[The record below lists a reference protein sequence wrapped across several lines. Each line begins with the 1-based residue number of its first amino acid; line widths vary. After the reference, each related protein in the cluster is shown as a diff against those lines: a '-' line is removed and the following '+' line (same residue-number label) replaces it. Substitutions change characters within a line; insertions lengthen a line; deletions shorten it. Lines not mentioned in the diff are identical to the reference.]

1 MKLEVYIVHNGYI
14 SHIVSCNSSQN
25 FEFVKL
31 VILSNSYASQIWK
44 KPYFHH
50 NIRKYEVT
58 SLMVMQKYIFVFSTW
73 MEENKPY
80 VQVPRNRN

>member
-31 VILSNSYASQIWK
+31 VIFRTRMHLKFEQNLI
-44 KPYFHH
+44 FTITLENMRLHH
-50 NIRKYEVT
+50 
-58 SLMVMQKYIFVFSTW
+58 
-73 MEENKPY
+73 
-80 VQVPRNRN
+80 